1 MEKITARTKL
11 ETNGYKVVAFMQG
24 GYIATKGQRSYKA
37 DTLNGLIEKI
47 FG

>member
-1 MEKITARTKL
+1 MTRKAARAKL
-11 ETNGYKVVAFMQG
+11 ENNGYKVVGSMQG

-37 DTLNGLIEKI
+37 DTRNGLIQKI